1 MTWVQN
7 VARSQGYVIVTK
19 RSKAITKDFISK
31 IYVKAHDGWKLR
43 VVRDEHNHEPSMYIE
58 GHRFTMRLSDK
69 EARLV
74 QDLTELDVKPQNILP
89 TLKMQNQN
97 NVSSL
102 RIIYNFFK
110 KFGRSRR
117 EGRTPMRNVMHILQ
131 TKGYNLQY
139 RVNTITNELED
150 LFFIHPTSLKMWQTF
165 PYAVLMDAT
174 YKTNKYN
181 LLFLEIVG
189 VTSTNK
195 TFSIAF
201 AFIHNEK
208 TSNYIS
214 ALTCLKLTIND
225 SFSPRVIVTDR
236 DLTLMKACED
246 VFSQSNHLLCRQ
258 RIKPQKTWN
267 SFHVKWKKLV
277 ESPTLNAYMQNYAD
291 LQTLLFEHAD
301 VFDYLYTVW
310 LGKYAER
317 FVSLWTDKH
326 INFGN
331 STTNRVE
338 SQHAKLKNTWNM
350 RNVIWTNSYMLL
362 KKLYNH
368 KKLLSK
374 KLSHDRIFEIL
385 RKRVSVHAMDKILEE
400 FHRSKRFA
408 LTPENCGCQLRTCF
422 GLPCAHE
429 LVMYVGSPIPLD
441 SNDAFW
447 RKLDLTSS
455 ISVEYDDL
463 NVDNHMQRFKEIY
476 KNQPDHIK
484 YNYLRRME

>member
-1 MTWVQN
+1 
-7 VARSQGYVIVTK
+7 
-19 RSKAITKDFISK
+19 
-31 IYVKAHDGWKLR
+31 
-43 VVRDEHNHEPSMYIE
+43 
-58 GHRFTMRLSDK
+58 
-69 EARLV
+69 
-74 QDLTELDVKPQNILP
+74 
-89 TLKMQNQN
+89 
-97 NVSSL
+97 
-102 RIIYNFFK
+102 
-110 KFGRSRR
+110 
-117 EGRTPMRNVMHILQ
+117 MRNVMHILQ

-246 VFSQSNHLLCRQ
+246 VFSQN
-258 RIKPQKTWN
+258 
-267 SFHVKWKKLV
+267 
-277 ESPTLNAYMQNYAD
+277 
-291 LQTLLFEHAD
+291 

-317 FVSLWTDKH
+317 FSREPTCQTEKHLEYAKCDLDKFIH
-326 INFGN
+326 VIEK
-331 STTNRVE
+331 VVQ
-338 SQHAKLKNTWNM
+338 SQETAIKETFT
-350 RNVIWTNSYMLL
+350 RCIITYMPRF
-362 KKLYNH
+362 K
-368 KKLLSK
+368 
-374 KLSHDRIFEIL
+374 DRIFEIL

-463 NVDNHMQRFKEIY
+463 NVDNHMQSLDIY
-476 KNQPDHIK
+476 MRNI
-484 YNYLRRME
+484 